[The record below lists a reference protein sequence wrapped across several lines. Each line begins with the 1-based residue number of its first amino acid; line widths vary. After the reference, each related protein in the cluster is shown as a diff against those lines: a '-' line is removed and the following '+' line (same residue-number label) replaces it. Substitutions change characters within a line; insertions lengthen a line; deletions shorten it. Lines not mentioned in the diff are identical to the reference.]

1 MVDRFPF
8 QNKPSS
14 YHHLFHGDLH
24 PEVRLNALDSGG
36 LPPDTRPEHGAL
48 DFSAASTAD
57 SSSRTDLRMETSV
70 AGGGGGGGGGGAGG
84 GVGEGPMEGG
94 DVPLPQEV
102 CGGGDEDGGGGG
114 GDGLHHHSNHHR
126 EKEQGLTN
134 APPVFEVP
142 ERRLSHEEGR
152 KIELS
157 DWEWCRSKS
166 ERTPRQV
173 HPPPPPP
180 SSHSILLQ
188 TFTP

>member
-1 MVDRFPF
+1 MEGSDVQIP
-8 QNKPSS
+8 
-14 YHHLFHGDLH
+14 
-24 PEVRLNALDSGG
+24 PEVR
-36 LPPDTRPEHGAL
+36 
-48 DFSAASTAD
+48 
-57 SSSRTDLRMETSV
+57 
-70 AGGGGGGGGGGAGG
+70 
-84 GVGEGPMEGG
+84 
-94 DVPLPQEV
+94 
-102 CGGGDEDGGGGG
+102 GGGDEDGGGGGGG

-126 EKEQGLTN
+126 EKEQGLAN
-134 APPVFEVP
+134 APPVFEAP

-180 SSHSILLQ
+180 SSYSILLQ